1 MSTFEKMY
9 ANYGQR
15 FVNSHSPF
23 AFNSAPPAEWILFE
37 HLLHVLVPRH
47 VTQIQRSNLFKN

>member
-1 MSTFEKMY
+1 MDEKCEHLKTY

-15 FVNSHSPF
+15 FVNSHGPF

-47 VTQIQRSNLFKN
+47 VTQIQ